1 MAKVNGTC
9 DSRFTAVKDL
19 LQANIDA
26 DEELGASLVVN
37 INGENVVDVW
47 GGYSDPAKSKPWEE
61 NTITNVWSSSKTVAS
76 LAALLLID
84 RGLLDPFEK
93 VSTYWPEFS
102 ANGKQDIEVRH
113 FLSHSSG
120 VSGWEGPITMH
131 EVCDLESSTAR
142 LAAQAPWWKPG
153 SASGYHSLAMG
164 HLLNELTQRVTS
176 QSLAAFVAA
185 ELAGPL
191 AADFSFGVPASE
203 YPRVATIIPP
213 PAPPADWKPEVPTTA
228 AGIDMSSIFAKTL
241 MNPMMDADCA
251 NQDFWR
257 QASVPAANGF
267 TNARGIAKLLSIVS
281 CGGVLDG
288 KQWLKPETV
297 DLIFQ
302 EQTNGPDLVIS
313 AQTRFGIG
321 FGLNGAGEGGTGYW
335 VPEGKIC
342 FWGGWGG
349 SMVICDVGR
358 GVTITYMMNKMSNAG
373 LGSGLAKRYIWEV
386 YKALGVEVAG
396 EAGGKD
402 GVTEA

>member
-9 DSRFTAVKDL
+9 DSRFTAVKNL

-37 INGENVVDVW
+37 INGENVVDIW
-47 GGYSDPAKSKPWEE
+47 GGHADPAKSKPWEE
-61 NTITNVWSSSKTVAS
+61 NTITNVWSSSKTVVS

-93 VSTYWPEFS
+93 VSNYWPEFS
-102 ANGKQDIEVRH
+102 VNGKQDIEVRH

-120 VSGWEGPITMH
+120 LSGWEGPITIQ
-131 EVCDLESSTAR
+131 EVCDLQSSTAR
-142 LAAQAPWWKPG
+142 LATQKPWWTPG
-153 SASGYHSLAMG
+153 SASGYHSMAMG

-176 QSLAAFVAA
+176 KSLAEFVAS

-191 AADFSFGVPASE
+191 QADFAFGVPATQ
-203 YPRVATIIPP
+203 YGRVATIIPP
-213 PAPPADWKPEVPTTA
+213 PAPPADWKPEAPTDAT
-228 AGIDMSSIFAKTL
+228 GVDMNSVFAKTL
-241 MNPMMDADCA
+241 LNPMMDADIA

-281 CGGVLDG
+281 CGGAAGG

-302 EQTNGPDLVIS
+302 EQTNGPDLVIAS
-313 AQTRFGIG
+313 KVKFGVG
-321 FGLNGAGEGGTGYW
+321 FALNGVGDGGAGYW
-335 VPEGKIC
+335 IPDGKIC

-349 SMVICDVGR
+349 SVVICDVGR
-358 GVTITYMMNKMSNAG
+358 GMTITYMMNKMSNAG
-373 LGSGLAKRYIWEV
+373 LGSGLAKSYIWEV
-386 YKALGVEVAG
+386 YKALGVKVAT
-396 EAGGKD
+396 ESDDKD
-402 GVTEA
+402 TKA